1 MDQKICV
8 DVGPTDKLVKF
19 RWDVI
24 LTAMSSLSPSCRH
37 SAQIGARFCG
47 DGRADLRKLEHSFDR
62 VTVNLIGD

>member
-1 MDQKICV
+1 MWVQLM
-8 DVGPTDKLVKF
+8 GLL
-19 RWDVI
+19 RLAEEDVI

-62 VTVNLIGD
+62 VTVNLIGT